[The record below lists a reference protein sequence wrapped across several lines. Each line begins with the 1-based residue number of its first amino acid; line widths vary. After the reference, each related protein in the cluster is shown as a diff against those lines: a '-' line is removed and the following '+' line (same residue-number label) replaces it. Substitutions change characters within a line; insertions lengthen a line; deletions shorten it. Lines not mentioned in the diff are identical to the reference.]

1 MRLADYLHQAEIK
14 PSAFAERLGV
24 TRQTLWRYMS
34 GDRRPE
40 WDVLER
46 IRAETDGQVTPNDF
60 LDGPVEAASGPA
72 PNEPRSAA

>member
-1 MRLADYLHQAEIK
+1 MKLADYLSQAEIK

-60 LDGPVEAASGPA
+60 LDDPIEVAPGPA
-72 PNEPRSAA
+72 PSEPRRVA